1 MGMPE
6 ETGLSR
12 ARDINTVSEWPTD
25 SAIQYTT

>member
-1 MGMPE
+1 MEMPE

-12 ARDINTVSEWPTD
+12 IPDVNTVSEWPTH